1 MHSSTQSNR
10 EETTGQEGGGKRIF
24 YLRKVLHLE
33 WGELECVAKAL
44 VVLHSPELGRPQVLL
59 HTLLLLETKQITD

>member
-1 MHSSTQSNR
+1 
-10 EETTGQEGGGKRIF
+10 
-24 YLRKVLHLE
+24 LE

-44 VVLHSPELGRPQVLL
+44 VVLYSPELGRPQVLL